1 MGNMCAVADKRTNK
15 SAGQGSMDL
24 GAIVTSFE
32 DRYSTAI
39 GGTPEIHNRSTFL
52 EPYRIRLILTDFFL
66 IAVSIGT
73 GLLVSSRASAWGI
86 DPFLAVYG
94 TPVVIGLMWFA
105 FLLLRGSYD
114 QKIIGLGT
122 EEVRRVV
129 SATLLT
135 FAVVAGVSYLVR
147 ADISRAYAFLSLPLG
162 LILIVVSRALWR
174 RWLYRQRSEGRFMY
188 KTVVIGSH
196 SAVKELTEKLT
207 EDSYCGYEVVGCMDL
222 PRGETK
228 GDFSWLHQLDMILS
242 NKDADA
248 VAIDPGEDAPH
259 NAVQQLS
266 WHLEGRQIDL
276 LISPGML
283 DLAGPRLTMRPAS
296 GLPLLHLDEAALS
309 RPQRAA
315 KRALDLVVSVATVVL
330 LSPIFII
337 AALAI
342 RLTSRG
348 PILFKQTRIGRGGVE
363 FVMFKFRTMRVDAEN
378 QKEQLRQEFDIN
390 NPLFKLENDPR
401 ISRVGKFMRRWSIDE
416 LPQMFNVL
424 GGSMSVVGPRPHP
437 VDDVERYE
445 IEAFRRLA
453 LKPGLTGLWQV
464 SGRSHL
470 SWSQS
475 LKLDLYYIE
484 RWTLLGDILL
494 MLRTIGIVFRGTG
507 AM

>member
-1 MGNMCAVADKRTNK
+1 MGAD
-15 SAGQGSMDL
+15 
-24 GAIVTSFE
+24 ITSFE

-39 GGTPEIHNRSTFL
+39 GGTPEIRKRSTFL
-52 EPYRIRLILTDFFL
+52 GPYRIRLILTDIFL
-66 IAVSIGT
+66 ITVSIGT

-94 TPVVIGLMWFA
+94 TPVIIGLMWFV
-105 FLLLRGSYD
+105 FLVLRGSYD
-114 QKIIGLGT
+114 EKFIGLGT
-122 EEVRRVV
+122 EEARRVV

-135 FAVVAGVSYLVR
+135 FAVVAGVSYLIR

-162 LILIVVSRALWR
+162 LILIVASRVSWR
-174 RWLYRQRSEGRFMY
+174 RWLYRQRAKGRFMY
-188 KTVVIGSH
+188 RTVVIGSD
-196 SAVKELTEKLT
+196 SAVKELAGKLT
-207 EDSYCGYEVVGCMDL
+207 EDSYCGYAVVGSMDL

-228 GDFSWLHQLDMILS
+228 GDSRWLHSLDVILAS
-242 NKDADA
+242 EDADA
-248 VAIDPGEDAPH
+248 VAIDPGEDAA
-259 NAVQQLS
+259 NNEVQQLA

-315 KRALDLVVSVATVVL
+315 KRALDLVVSAIAVVL
-330 LSPIFII
+330 LSPVFLG

-342 RLTSRG
+342 RFTSRG

-363 FVMFKFRTMRVDAEN
+363 FVMFKFRTMRIDAEN
-378 QKEQLRQEFDIN
+378 QREQLRQEFDIN
-390 NPLFKLENDPR
+390 DPLFKLESDPR

-416 LPQMFNVL
+416 LPQFFNAL

-437 VDDVERYE
+437 ADDVQRYE
-445 IEAFRRLA
+445 LEAFRRLA

-464 SGRSHL
+464 SGRSDL

-475 LKLDLYYIE
+475 IKLDLYYVE
-484 RWTLLGDILL
+484 RWSLLGDLLL
-494 MLRTIGIVFRGTG
+494 MLRTFRIVVSGRG
-507 AM
+507 AR